1 MSAKH
6 ANATLDAVFVMM
18 QAAVAGSRTVVGPGP
33 SPPTITETETGGQI
47 VRAGHKRFFFDL
59 GSNAKGKFLRITEVR
74 PRPGCLFC
82 CPACSIQNIIHRIVT
97 RTPFMLESC
106 CIALRFMLVCC
117 AELPLLVGSIQCC
130 TLPHAPHQAVMQDV
144 MHDVSRFCHT

>member
-6 ANATLDAVFVMM
+6 VGATLDAVVVMM

-47 VRAGHKRFFFDL
+47 VRAGHKRFFFYL

-74 PRPGCLFC
+74 PGSDCLFC
-82 CPACSIQNIIHRIVT
+82 CPACHNENLIHQRVI
-97 RTPFMLESC
+97 
-106 CIALRFMLVCC
+106 
-117 AELPLLVGSIQCC
+117 
-130 TLPHAPHQAVMQDV
+130 
-144 MHDVSRFCHT
+144 

>member
-1 MSAKH
+1 
-6 ANATLDAVFVMM
+6 M

-74 PRPGCLFC
+74 PKCDCLL
-82 CPACSIQNIIHRIVT
+82 S
-97 RTPFMLESC
+97 S
-106 CIALRFMLVCC
+106 
-117 AELPLLVGSIQCC
+117 
-130 TLPHAPHQAVMQDV
+130 MQ
-144 MHDVSRFCHT
+144 H